1 MQGIHCRTHIPGTYY
16 IYPPPPP
23 LLSLS
28 LSVLILLRGRP
39 CHLCL
44 LGVHETPGT
53 QCAVVARNLLMLTEI
68 IEQSESITIW
78 HLRCI
83 SLSLSLRHSLSSEVI
98 NYVHT
103 KGCIGFCIRNI
114 KLSVDQPPL
123 DLVEIFA
130 TIFCCLKDSSDM
142 SQVCAVPCLHLI

>member
-1 MQGIHCRTHIPGTYY
+1 MYVY
-16 IYPPPPP
+16 ISFICMCIYITVCLFRPV
-23 LLSLS
+23 SQ
-28 LSVLILLRGRP
+28 SVFF
-39 CHLCL
+39 
-44 LGVHETPGT
+44 
-53 QCAVVARNLLMLTEI
+53 A
-68 IEQSESITIW
+68 
-78 HLRCI
+78 
-83 SLSLSLRHSLSSEVI
+83 RHSLSSEVI

-142 SQVCAVPCLHLI
+142 SQVYICI